1 MSRSKKYFYLSLIT
15 LIVSFFFNTNN
26 TLLSHIFSSF
36 MKVMIATSLVN
47 IIILIIA
54 IIFADKSIKY
64 SKESNDWIKVASK
77 LLPIIIL
84 IVIIIHVFSSLHT
97 FGFIF

>member
-1 MSRSKKYFYLSLIT
+1 
-15 LIVSFFFNTNN
+15 
-26 TLLSHIFSSF
+26 

-84 IVIIIHVFSSLHT
+84 IVIIIHIFSSLHT

>member
-1 MSRSKKYFYLSLIT
+1 MARSKKYFYLSLIT